1 MINIGGYEK
10 NGYNASLGASR
21 KERPGNHG
29 KPEKKGEVKEKNTDR
44 AEFSS
49 YMADEAKAA
58 APEEKMQIGA
68 ASEKSEKLSK
78 TAQDYLDKLK
88 KKYGNMDFIIA
99 DYSTDEE
106 ADKLLAKGKGEYNV
120 LITPA
125 LLERMAAD
133 EDVAAEYEGKIDQSV
148 ESIEQVRTGLGED
161 ADMVD
166 KYGVTFDSEG
176 NMSIRAKLVDGLI
189 GKDGSNTIKALT
201 VDDMLAQLK
210 EARDLQAE
218 KLANIREEKAKAD
231 AEKEEAG
238 TADTDDADGEIKK
251 LKDSRRDIMSQLRA
265 ENNEDKKSELEA
277 MLSQLDSKL
286 AKKDNGS
293 YRRAH
298 THFSA
303 EA

>member
-21 KERPGNHG
+21 RERPG
-29 KPEKKGEVKEKNTDR
+29 KPDKAEKNGGAKEKNIDR

-49 YMADEAKAA
+49 LLGKE
-58 APEEKMQIGA
+58 PEVRSPAEEMKIGA
-68 ASEKSEKLSK
+68 ASEKSDKLSK
-78 TAQDYLDKLK
+78 TAQDYLEKLK

-99 DYSTDEE
+99 DYKTDEE

-133 EDVAAEYEGKIDQSV
+133 ESVAAEYEGKIDQSV

-189 GKDGSNTIKALT
+189 GRDGSNTIKALS
-201 VDDMLAQLK
+201 VEDMLDQLK
-210 EARDLQAE
+210 EAREVQAE
-218 KLANIREEKAKAD
+218 KLAKIREDKARKD
-231 AEKEEAG
+231 AAEEAA
-238 TADTDDADGEIKK
+238 ADTDDVDREIKK
-251 LKDSRRDIMSQLRA
+251 LRDSRRDIMSQLRA
-265 ENNEDKKSELEA
+265 ENSEDRKAELEA
-277 MLSQLDSKL
+277 ILGQLDSEL
-286 AKKDNGS
+286 AQKDNDA

-298 THFSA
+298 THFTA